1 MISVT
6 VNGDE
11 RRLGDGATVED
22 LLELLEVKR
31 RGRGLAVE
39 RNREIVPRTAYE
51 RTPLADGDAIEI
63 VSLVGGG

>member
-1 MISVT
+1 MISVI
-6 VNGDE
+6 VNGEE
-11 RRLGDGATVED
+11 RRLEEGATVED

-51 RTPLADGDAIEI
+51 QTPLAEGDSIEI
-63 VSLVGGG
+63 VTLVGGG